1 MRLAVVYITPEL
13 LGAFCRNGERH
24 FRVEDGAPE
33 GATFVNATFDYEK
46 RAFRIYFESAEF
58 PQPAEGEDL
67 TFTPTITAIEESGG
81 H

>member
-1 MRLAVVYITPEL
+1 MHLAAVYITPEL

-33 GATFVNATFDYEK
+33 GAKFVNATFDYEK

-67 TFTPTITAIEESGG
+67 TFMPKFTAIESGG